1 MKLSEREKRVIIV
14 GGVACGAILLGAFVV
29 VLLIRSW
36 VDLGRELEPKLR
48 SVETIRKRAL
58 ARGQLLARRCVLVKR
73 IGALFPEPPP
83 GKKPSAKAAPKT
95 KEPAP
100 AKVSPKN
107 SETPPTRK
115 GIPQTHQQKGEPP
128 NPSAKKTEKSPPQ
141 RDRNKPGR
149 ANPPVKKRGKAPSAA
164 PTPRSGSGADAVGLA
179 AQLERLAKK
188 AGLQIK
194 RIKAR
199 PSSRG
204 AKRYKHYRTIAL
216 QLSAEGN
223 IGSLMKLLYEIEKG
237 ERFVRVERFQLRRDA
252 KKGSKIEISAL
263 DVIGYE
269 PVVRK
274 P

>member
-1 MKLSEREKRVIIV
+1 MKLSERDKRVIIV
-14 GGVACGAILLGAFVV
+14 GGVACGAILLAAFV
-29 VLLIRSW
+29 LIPLIRW
-36 VDLGRELEPKLR
+36 WAGLGHELEPKLR

-58 ARGQLLARRCVLVKR
+58 ARRQLLARRCVLVKR
-73 IGALFPEPPP
+73 IGALFPEPRP

-100 AKVSPKN
+100 AKVPPKKA
-107 SETPPTRK
+107 ETPPTHK
-115 GIPQTHQQKGEPP
+115 GPPQSQQKKGEQP
-128 NPSAKKTEKSPPQ
+128 NPSATKAEKSPPQ
-141 RDRNKPGR
+141 RDGKKPGR
-149 ANPPVKKRGKAPSAA
+149 ANPAVEKRGKAPPAT

-188 AGLQIK
+188 VGLQIK

-199 PSSRG
+199 PSARG

-223 IGSLMKLLYEIEKG
+223 IQSLMKLLYEIEKG
-237 ERFVRVERFQLRRDA
+237 ERFVRVERFRLRRDA
-252 KKGSKIEISAL
+252 KKGSKIEISAF

-269 PVVRK
+269 PVARK